1 MNIKYICTET
11 NQRYFVRT
19 RSDGL
24 FDITER
30 YTDKDD
36 VTYMWDC
43 IPIRPTTDTVN
54 TQADALRNG

>member
-1 MNIKYICTET
+1 MSTSTKKDHRMNIKYTCSET

-43 IPIRPTTDTVN
+43 IPETFVED
-54 TQADALRNG
+54 L

>member
-1 MNIKYICTET
+1 MNIKYTCSET

-43 IPIRPTTDTVN
+43 IPETFVED
-54 TQADALRNG
+54 L